1 VLVAIIALGALL
13 AGDAEPS
20 RAVDFTQDEA
30 VPLAIL
36 GGAGLAF
43 YALIVFEDS
52 VNVAEEAKDPY
63 VAILF
68 TTAIAFVLIA
78 TGDLS
83 TLADMTVLLL
93 LLVFAV
99 VNVAVL
105 VLRRDHVDHDHFRI
119 PTWVPLCGFVISFA
133 VMTTKEGDIFL
144 RAAALLAVGA
154 VLYAINR
161 LLTGPRGPF
170 ATEELEALK
179 G

>member
-1 VLVAIIALGALL
+1 
-13 AGDAEPS
+13 
-20 RAVDFTQDEA
+20 
-30 VPLAIL
+30 
-36 GGAGLAF
+36 
-43 YALIVFEDS
+43 
-52 VNVAEEAKDPY
+52 
-63 VAILF
+63 
-68 TTAIAFVLIA
+68 
-78 TGDLS
+78 
-83 TLADMTVLLL
+83 
-93 LLVFAV
+93 VFAV

-133 VMTTKEGDIFL
+133 VMATKEGDIFL

-170 ATEELEALK
+170 ATEELQVLK